1 MTISL
6 RFTGIQYFNISKF
19 FILFFSSQMAEYT
32 GYDKRAEHSANS
44 ILPEEN
50 SIQSMYFQYNE
61 FGVLTPLSYPV
72 DMPDKLSQ
80 INEASPSDNASEFA
94 ANISLML
101 QDVPESDAM
110 SPSKLNSLEEDEI
123 EVVIESLD
131 EASLR

>member
-1 MTISL
+1 
-6 RFTGIQYFNISKF
+6 
-19 FILFFSSQMAEYT
+19 
-32 GYDKRAEHSANS
+32 
-44 ILPEEN
+44 
-50 SIQSMYFQYNE
+50 
-61 FGVLTPLSYPV
+61 
-72 DMPDKLSQ
+72 MPDKLSQ